1 MRYRPQWDSG
11 ETRDGKEDSFGNGE
25 EKLRTLGIEGERKS
39 GVNGWERKGCGNG
52 NYHEYIN
59 SAWEHR

>member
-1 MRYRPQWDSG
+1 MGQRRDKGWEGGQFWERRG
-11 ETRDGKEDSFGNGE
+11 EK
-25 EKLRTLGIEGERKS
+25 RTLGIEGERKS